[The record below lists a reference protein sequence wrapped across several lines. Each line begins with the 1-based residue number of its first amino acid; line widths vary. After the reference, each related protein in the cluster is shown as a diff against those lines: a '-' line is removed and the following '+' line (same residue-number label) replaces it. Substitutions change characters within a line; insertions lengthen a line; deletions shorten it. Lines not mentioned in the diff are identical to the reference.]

1 MIKTRFLD
9 QCIEKGIALLY
20 IVSSKT
26 KNVRTVY
33 IYINWQFSINK
44 TFIHVY
50 TNKALNR
57 KSNKSWKYLASVINS
72 AITNVGEKY

>member
-9 QCIEKGIALLY
+9 QYIEKGIALLY

-33 IYINWQFSINK
+33 IYIN
-44 TFIHVY
+44 
-50 TNKALNR
+50 
-57 KSNKSWKYLASVINS
+57 
-72 AITNVGEKY
+72 